1 MNFEYFIFR
10 GNESV
15 NVITIV
21 SVEKKMSIEIR
32 IAAETVNSDE
42 DDVVEETEFS
52 RNRFFSPGDVITR

>member
-1 MNFEYFIFR
+1 M
-10 GNESV
+10 
-15 NVITIV
+15 